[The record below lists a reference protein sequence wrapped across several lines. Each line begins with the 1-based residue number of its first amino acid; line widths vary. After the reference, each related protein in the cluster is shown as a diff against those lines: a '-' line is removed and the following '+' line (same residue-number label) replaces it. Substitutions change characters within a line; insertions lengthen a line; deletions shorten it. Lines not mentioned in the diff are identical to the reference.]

1 MSILVTGGAGYIGSH
16 CVKALR
22 EAGREVIIYDNLST
36 GHRQAV
42 QGAPLVRAD
51 LRDARRLEATLRR
64 HKVTAV
70 IHFAAKSLV
79 GESMKDPQ
87 AYYDNNVT
95 GTLSL
100 LQAMRGAR
108 VGQIVF
114 SSSAAAYGEPE
125 KIPITEDAAQK
136 PTNVYGRT
144 KVLMEQILRD
154 FEAAYGLRWT
164 ALRYFNVAGADDS
177 GEIGEDH
184 RPETHL
190 IPIVFQVLLGQRDH
204 LDLYGTDY
212 PTRDGTCIRDYI
224 HVTDLIDAHLLA
236 LKRLEAGGAS
246 RVYNLGNG
254 QGFSNREIV
263 QTAEKVTATK
273 VKVNETGRRAGD
285 PAVLVASS
293 DRAVAELGW
302 QPQHAQLDKIVASA
316 WRWHSAHPRGYA

>member
-1 MSILVTGGAGYIGSH
+1 MAILVTGGAGYIGSH

-22 EAGREVIIYDNLST
+22 EAGRDVIVYDDLST

-87 AYYDNNVT
+87 KYYDNNV
-95 GTLSL
+95 GGALSL
-100 LQAMRGAR
+100 LEAMRGAR

-114 SSSAAAYGEPE
+114 SSSAATYGEPE
-125 KIPITEDAAQK
+125 KVPITEEARQR
-136 PTNVYGRT
+136 PTSVYGRT
-144 KVLMEQILRD
+144 KLLMEQILSD
-154 FEAAYGLRWT
+154 FEAAYGLRWM

-190 IPIVFQVLLGQRDH
+190 IPIIFQVLLGQRDH

-212 PTRDGTCIRDYI
+212 PTPDGTCIRDYI

-236 LKRLEAGGAS
+236 LKRLEADAAS
-246 RVYNLGNG
+246 RAYNLGNG
-254 QGFSNREIV
+254 QGFSNREII
-263 QTAEKVTATK
+263 QTVERVTGKK

-293 DRAVAELGW
+293 ERAVAELGW
-302 QPQHAQLDKIVASA
+302 QPQHALLDRIVESA
-316 WRWHSAHPRGYA
+316 WRWHSVHPKGYA

>member
-1 MSILVTGGAGYIGSH
+1 MAILVTGGAGYIGSH

-22 EAGREVIIYDNLST
+22 VTGRDVIVYDDLST
-36 GHRQAV
+36 GHKQSV

-51 LRDARRLEATLRR
+51 LRDTRRLEATLRR
-64 HKVTAV
+64 HKVTSV

-87 AYYDNNVT
+87 LYYDNNVA

-100 LQAMRGAR
+100 LAAMRGAR
-108 VGQIVF
+108 VGEIVF
-114 SSSAAAYGEPE
+114 SSSAATYGEPE
-125 KIPITEDAAQK
+125 KVPITEDAVQK

-144 KVLMEQILRD
+144 KLLMEQILRD
-154 FEAAYGLRWT
+154 FEAAYGLRWM
-164 ALRYFNVAGADDS
+164 ALRYFNVAGADES

-190 IPIVFQVLLGQRDH
+190 IPIVFQTLLGQRDH

-212 PTRDGTCIRDYI
+212 PTPDGTCIRDYI

-236 LKRLEAGGAS
+236 LKRLESGGLS
-246 RVYNLGNG
+246 RAYNLGNG
-254 QGFSNREIV
+254 HGFSNREII
-263 QTAEKVTATK
+263 QTVERVTGKK
-273 VKVNETGRRAGD
+273 VKVTETGRRAGD

-293 DRAVAELGW
+293 ERAAAELAW
-302 QPQHAQLDKIVASA
+302 QPQHAQLDEIVASA
-316 WRWHSAHPRGYA
+316 WRWHSTHPDGYR